1 MEHYHKSSLKLLFI
15 SILILIVIAYSIILL
30 SDPFNRTHTA
40 LWMMNISAA
49 VASSLGIIAVY
60 RYGIRDLHGKS
71 IMCVTIGLIFWF
83 AADLSLL
90 YSHYTH
96 GKEEMLVSS
105 TDGLWFMGYIFLA
118 LHLSIILRSL
128 RNERNTYDP
137 SSRTQTKIVIILIV
151 IIATAFVI
159 FNMLLISLSESF
171 TNPEE
176 RVDFQALIVT
186 IAYPV
191 LDLILIV
198 PSILILITLRNDIRH
213 YVPWLL
219 SSLSLLLSAIADDGY
234 VIDYVNGNFRHLVFW
249 DLFYVTDFIIM
260 AGALFWYNRYH
271 IISGKKSSRTMEV
284 EP

>member
-1 MEHYHKSSLKLLFI
+1 MEHYHKSSLKLLLI
-15 SILILIVIAYSIILL
+15 SILILIVIANSIILL
-30 SDPFNRTHTA
+30 SDPFNRTRTA

-49 VASSLGIIAVY
+49 VASSLGIIAIY
-60 RYGIRDLHGKS
+60 RYGIHDLHGKS

-159 FNMLLISLSESF
+159 FNMLVISLSESF

>member
-1 MEHYHKSSLKLLFI
+1 
-15 SILILIVIAYSIILL
+15 
-30 SDPFNRTHTA
+30 
-40 LWMMNISAA
+40 MMNISAA

-128 RNERNTYDP
+128 RNERYTYDP

-159 FNMLLISLSESF
+159 FNMLVISLSESF

>member
-1 MEHYHKSSLKLLFI
+1 
-15 SILILIVIAYSIILL
+15 
-30 SDPFNRTHTA
+30 
-40 LWMMNISAA
+40 MMNISAA

-60 RYGIRDLHGKS
+60 RYGIHDLHGKS

>member
-15 SILILIVIAYSIILL
+15 SILILIVIANSIILR

-60 RYGIRDLHGKS
+60 RYGIHDLHGKS

-128 RNERNTYDP
+128 RNERNTYVP

-159 FNMLLISLSESF
+159 FNMLLISSSESF

>member
-1 MEHYHKSSLKLLFI
+1 MEYYHKSSLKLLLI
-15 SILILIVIAYSIILL
+15 SILILIVIANSIILL
-30 SDPFNRTHTA
+30 SDPFNRTRTA

-49 VASSLGIIAVY
+49 VASSLGIIAIY

-151 IIATAFVI
+151 IIATAFAI
-159 FNMLLISLSESF
+159 FNMLVISLSESF

-271 IISGKKSSRTMEV
+271 IITGKKSSRTMEV

>member
-1 MEHYHKSSLKLLFI
+1 
-15 SILILIVIAYSIILL
+15 VIANSIILL
-30 SDPFNRTHTA
+30 SDPFNRTDIA

-49 VASSLGIIAVY
+49 VASSLGIIAIY
-60 RYGIRDLHGKS
+60 RYGIGDLHGKS
-71 IMCVTIGLIFWF
+71 IMCLTIGLIFWF

-128 RNERNTYDP
+128 RNERNTNDP

-151 IIATAFVI
+151 IIATAFFI
-159 FNMLLISLSESF
+159 FNMLVISLSESF